1 MTGRVETDNA
11 GQVMTAASPTE
22 VMHGIEITVLRQMG
36 DNLAAQTRALDK
48 LSDKVDDVRERVIR
62 LESQKTHIEVAA
74 IQKRMDNALERID
87 DLEAQQDRSAGAESV
102 WAWLSKNAAWLVA
115 LILAG
120 IAGLAFKGGFI
131 K

>member
-11 GQVMTAASPTE
+11 GQVMTAANATD
-22 VMHGIEITVLRQMG
+22 VLHGIEITVLRQMG
-36 DNLAAQTRALDK
+36 DNLAAQTRSLDR
-48 LSDKVDDVRERVIR
+48 LTEKVDDVRERVIR

-102 WAWLSKNAAWLVA
+102 WTWLSKNAAWLFAGVA
-115 LILAG
+115 AF
-120 IAGLAFKGGFI
+120 IAGLAIKGGFI